1 MVTLV
6 PADDKQESALTVSEL
21 TTAVRG
27 AIEGEPSLQGVWVR
41 GETSNVRPT
50 PTGHLFF
57 TIKDEGAQLSCVFFS
72 YSRQRT
78 KPLEDGVEA
87 LLFGDVTVYEQ
98 RGQYQLVVRDLILRG
113 EGELAAR
120 YEKLKRKLAD
130 EGLFDESRKK
140 PLPSMPL
147 CVSIV
152 TSPQAA
158 ALQDVLKV
166 LKRRAPY
173 LHVHLFPT
181 PVQGAEAAPKIIAAL
196 KSAGRA
202 KCDVIMLVRG
212 GGSLEDLWCFN
223 DEALARQ
230 IAAMKTPVIT
240 GIGHEVDFTIADF
253 TADQRAPTPSAAAE
267 LVAPDIAQ
275 LRAQLARAG
284 DALVTSAMRRIT
296 LLERNLA
303 SLRGER
309 LAASAQRAVSNAEA
323 NVNGAYSQLRAGTR
337 LWLERREAKLS
348 LAQARISPKHVRREL
363 EERMRVLDDRAA
375 GLVSAALRHL
385 ASGDGKLH
393 LATAKLGAIDPTA
406 ALRRGYALIWSE
418 DGKLISRAAQ
428 ATQGENIAAQLADGV
443 IHSTV
448 ERIEKTEEPQ

>member
-1 MVTLV
+1 MVNLV

-57 TIKDEGAQLSCVFFS
+57 TIKDESAQLTCVFFS

-78 KPLEDGVEA
+78 KPLEDGVEV

-120 YEKLKRKLAD
+120 FEKLKRKLAD
-130 EGLFDESRKK
+130 EGLFDEARKK

-196 KSAGRA
+196 KRA
-202 KCDVIMLVRG
+202 ARSKCDVIMLVRG

-230 IAAMKTPVIT
+230 IAAMKIPVIT

-253 TADQRAPTPSAAAE
+253 TADMRAPTPSAAAE
-267 LVAPDIAQ
+267 LIAPDIAQ
-275 LRAQLARAG
+275 LRTSLTGVG
-284 DALVTSAMRRIT
+284 DALAASAMRRIT
-296 LLERNLA
+296 LMERNLA
-303 SLRGER
+303 SLRAER
-309 LAASAQRAVSNAEA
+309 LAASAVRAVSSAKA
-323 NVNGAYSQLRAGTR
+323 NVTDAYSQLRAGAR

-385 ASGDGKLH
+385 AGGEGMLN
-393 LATAKLGAIDPTA
+393 LAAAKLGAVDPKA

-428 ATQGENIAAQLADGV
+428 AAAGENIAAQLADGV